1 MNKDRIIE
9 ILEDYEYFVDDDY
22 GGSYQHIDC
31 SQRACTPM
39 GILQILD
46 YIDKLESN
54 WKVLKEWLEKE
65 IKRLEDIQNPKKGI
79 KPYGQE
85 FDNYTLIIG
94 AYSNC
99 LDKMNE
105 LKGSTK

>member
-1 MNKDRIIE
+1 MNKKRIIE

-54 WKVLKEWLEKE
+54 WKALKEWLEKDAF
-65 IKRLEDIQNPKKGI
+65 KNLESKGI
-79 KPYGQE
+79 ALTTDEVLNQMAKIELEG
-85 FDNYTLIIG
+85 
-94 AYSNC
+94 
-99 LDKMNE
+99 DK
-105 LKGSTK
+105 

>member
-1 MNKDRIIE
+1 MNKERIVE

-54 WKVLKEWLEKE
+54 WEALKEWLIEQRKYDHG
-65 IKRLEDIQNPKKGI
+65 EDK
-79 KPYGQE
+79 YG
-85 FDNYTLIIG
+85 DT
-94 AYSNC
+94 

-105 LKGSTK
+105 LESDKE